1 LGINWFFLF
10 IESFAAPAWLLKMRV
25 MTRPGCLLLFL
36 SFSFGP
42 AAFSFT
48 IPHSSLVAHNS
59 QQQQRHHFVS
69 SVNPFRRSRSETAG
83 LKASSFEEEPEGDDS
98 STAELIYGLGGTL
111 LAPVVLYSEFTLKTT
126 GCGLPAGPFGSLGL
140 AEGVGYLSVI
150 AFCFWSFGTKQR
162 TGSGLPAGPYGLLGA
177 AEGLSW
183 LAGLGG
189 LAVLG
194 FQLADYGFV
203 PEAIP
208 TEGGRCSNI

>member
-1 LGINWFFLF
+1 MMMRQ
-10 IESFAAPAWLLKMRV
+10 AAFCIVL
-25 MTRPGCLLLFL
+25 
-36 SFSFGP
+36 
-42 AAFSFT
+42 AAFSSVALSFT
-48 IPHSSLVAHNS
+48 PQSTLVGRK
-59 QQQQRHHFVS
+59 QQQRQHIRPPAKRF
-69 SVNPFRRSRSETAG
+69 NRSLASGVA
-83 LKASSFEEEPEGDDS
+83 LKASSFEEGPEGGDS

-126 GCGLPAGPFGSLGL
+126 GCGLPAGPFGALGL

-150 AFCFWSFGTKQR
+150 AFCFWSFGTKLR
-162 TGSGLPAGPYGLLGA
+162 TGSGLPAGPFGLLGV

-183 LAGLGG
+183 LAGIGG